1 MAWLSATQLSTMG
14 FASIGENVLVSD
26 KASIYNPQNISIG
39 NNVRIDDFCIIS
51 AGHGGVSIGNYVHVA
66 AYSSLIGSGKI
77 SLSDY
82 SGLSSRVSI
91 YSSNDDYTGDRMTN
105 PTVPPKYTGV
115 ISADV
120 FIGKHVIIG
129 NGSIILP
136 GISLNDGSVIA
147 ALSLVNKDCEP
158 FKIYGGVPAKPL
170 KERKKNLLD
179 LEVQFLEDK
188 KNKT

>member
-1 MAWLSATQLSTMG
+1 M
-14 FASIGENVLVSD
+14 
-26 KASIYNPQNISIG
+26 
-39 NNVRIDDFCIIS
+39 
-51 AGHGGVSIGNYVHVA
+51 
-66 AYSSLIGSGKI
+66 
-77 SLSDY
+77 
-82 SGLSSRVSI
+82 
-91 YSSNDDYTGDRMTN
+91 
-105 PTVPPKYTGV
+105 
-115 ISADV
+115 SADV